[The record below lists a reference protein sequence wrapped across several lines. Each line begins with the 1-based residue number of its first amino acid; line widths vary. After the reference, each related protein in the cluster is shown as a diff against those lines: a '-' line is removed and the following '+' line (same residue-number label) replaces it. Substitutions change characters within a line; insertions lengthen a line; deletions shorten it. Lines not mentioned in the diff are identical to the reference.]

1 LYKAPVATLF
11 LGHNLVFVPACHSTN
26 SLALQLCQQA
36 VVPEGTVVITENQT
50 AGRGQRGN
58 SWEAQPGLN
67 LTLSI
72 IIRPG
77 FMAVADQFY
86 FNLITSLAVQDY
98 LKSCVQSKP
107 VVKWPNDILVDGEK
121 ICGILIENQLHG
133 NRFASVV
140 MGIGL
145 NINQQQFTSAT
156 ATSLSRITGKQY
168 NLQTEFEKLLQYVEA
183 RYLQLKSSKYE
194 ELKQAYLANL
204 YRLGEAHPFEIKG
217 MKVMGTITGIDA
229 AGQLLVSID
238 GEVRA
243 FGIKEIQFVE

>member
-11 LGHNLVFVPACHSTN
+11 LGHNLVFVPECHSTN
-26 SLALQLCQQA
+26 SLALQHCQQA
-36 VVPEGTVVITENQT
+36 EVPEGTVVITENQT

-72 IIRPG
+72 IIKPG
-77 FMAVADQFY
+77 FLAVSDQFY
-86 FNLITSLAVQDY
+86 FNMITSLAVWDY
-98 LKSCVQSKP
+98 LKTRLQSKP
-107 VVKWPNDILVDGEK
+107 AVKWPNDMLVDGKK

-145 NINQQQFTSAT
+145 NINQQQFTSPT
-156 ATSLSRITGKQY
+156 ATSLSLLTGKQY
-168 NLQTEFEKLLQYVEA
+168 NLQTEFEKLLHYVEA
-183 RYLQLKSSKYE
+183 RYLQLKHGKLE
-194 ELKQAYLANL
+194 ELKQAYLAEL
-204 YRLGEAHPFEIKG
+204 YWLGETHTFETEG
-217 MKVMGTITGIDA
+217 NKVLGTITGIDA
-229 AGQLLVSID
+229 VGRLLVKIG

-243 FGIKEIQFVE
+243 FGSKEIQFLE